1 MRTWEDNKTAIHELW
16 PQHEFTGEEAKLWRE
31 DLAHLDQDMLYDAMR
46 NVKRNRDTAWVH
58 IKWILD
64 EHRELKK
71 AKSRAVSKIDRGE
84 KLNLHIDA
92 DESQRLAEQF
102 MALID
107 ISGRAD
113 YDGIETKVLDELPK
127 MASQTAV
134 RVLVYARAR
143 LLGQRPQ
150 FGRVGPAGDVTPF
163 HRVPEAQEC
172 ELAT

>member
-31 DLAHLDQDMLYDAMR
+31 DLGGLDQEMLYDAMR
-46 NVKRNRDTAWVH
+46 NVKRNRDTAFVH

-64 EHRELKK
+64 EHRELKR

-84 KLNLHIDA
+84 KLNLHIDP

-107 ISGRAD
+107 ISSRAD
-113 YDGIETKVLDELPK
+113 FDSIETKVLESLSK

-150 FGRVGPAGDVTPF
+150 FGRITPAGDLKPF
-163 HRVPEAQEC
+163 HRVPEAAGC
-172 ELAT
+172 V